1 MFSKLIT
8 LATVGLLLAACTI
21 PPAPQNRQEL
31 ITAIEKGATFTQHET
46 HIIKRPINQVYNSL
60 RPKVRKCLAVKITS
74 TMQQGYGI
82 HTSTSIY
89 RPSMR
94 KVSKSRAEI
103 SLQVEH
109 IPRGIGGDTMPK
121 GGYFII
127 ASDIEAVAKNRTKI
141 TTYGPSV
148 GHDDLFV
155 ALKNWAQGKNTPCP
169 DM

>member
-1 MFSKLIT
+1 MIQKLVT
-8 LATVGLLLAACTI
+8 LAMVALFLAACSI

-31 ITAIEKGATFTQHET
+31 IVGVKQGATFTQHET
-46 HIIKRPINQVYNSL
+46 HIINRPIAKVYNSL
-60 RPKVRKCLAVKITS
+60 RPKIRKCLSVKVTS
-74 TMQQGYGI
+74 TRQQGYAI

-94 KVSKSRAEI
+94 KVGKSRAEI

-109 IPRGIGGDTMPK
+109 IPRPIGNTMPK
-121 GGYFII
+121 GGFYLL
-127 ASDIEAVAKNRTKI
+127 ATDIEAVAKNRTRI
-141 TTYGPSV
+141 TTYGPSI

-155 ALKNWAQGKNTPCP
+155 ALKDWAKGKNIPCP

>member
-1 MFSKLIT
+1 MIKKFIM
-8 LATVGLLLAACTI
+8 LATVTLILTACAI
-21 PPAPQNRQEL
+21 PPAPQNREEL
-31 ITAIEKGATFTQHET
+31 IVGVKKGATFTQHES
-46 HIIKRPINQVYNSL
+46 HIIKRPLAKVYKSL
-60 RPKVRKCLAVKITS
+60 RPKVRKCLSVKVTS
-74 TMQQGYGI
+74 TMQQGYAI

-109 IPRGIGGDTMPK
+109 IPRPIGNTMPK
-121 GGYFII
+121 GGFFIL
-127 ASDIEAVAKNRTKI
+127 ATNIEAVSKNRTRI
-141 TTYGPSV
+141 TTYGPSI

-155 ALKNWAQGKNTPCP
+155 AMKDWAQGKNTPCP